1 MGLFLLNNYNY
12 GLASQIGYF
21 NCSVF
26 LLAIDFFSICSLLNS
41 IILCTSQIEVP
52 KGLSISEYM
61 AVVQLYSSH
70 ASETLVQKQ
79 IARTCAALAEHLSE
93 GLATVNWNEMFFFN
107 VLGTVCH
114 LALVFEFLAGVL
126 TLSVNEVFL
135 KGLMSKSQL

>member
-12 GLASQIGYF
+12 GLASQIGYL
-21 NCSVF
+21 NYSVF
-26 LLAIDFFSICSLLNS
+26 LYFLPLTFFPFFSLLNS

-70 ASETLVQKQ
+70 ASETPVQKQ

-126 TLSVNEVFL
+126 TLNINEVFL
-135 KGLMSKSQL
+135 KA

>member
-1 MGLFLLNNYNY
+1 MC
-12 GLASQIGYF
+12 A
-21 NCSVF
+21 
-26 LLAIDFFSICSLLNS
+26 
-41 IILCTSQIEVP
+41 SQIEVP

-61 AVVQLYSSH
+61 AVVQLYSSR
-70 ASETLVQKQ
+70 ALETPVQKQ

-126 TLSVNEVFL
+126 TLSVNEDFL
-135 KGLMSKSQL
+135 KA